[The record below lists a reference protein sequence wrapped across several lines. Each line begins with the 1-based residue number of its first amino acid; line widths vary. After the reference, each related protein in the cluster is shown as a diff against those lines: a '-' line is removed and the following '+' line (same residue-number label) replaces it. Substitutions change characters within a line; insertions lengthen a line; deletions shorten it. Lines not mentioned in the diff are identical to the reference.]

1 MPVVKTLP
9 VTVAMLEAIVD
20 GAECSGA
27 RTDLCLA
34 RVSVIGYATSLRFN
48 ELVHISSLRTL
59 QLKRL
64 HVNSDPQ
71 SKTDQLRKGNK
82 VVISWTGSKL
92 CLVSIIEKYMG
103 LFSVIYIS
111 PHH

>member
-34 RVSVIGYATSLRFN
+34 RVSVIGYAMSLHFN
-48 ELVHISSLRTL
+48 ELVHISKLRTL
-59 QLKRL
+59 QLKRASCQFRSPRVRL
-64 HVNSDPQ
+64 
-71 SKTDQLRKGNK
+71 
-82 VVISWTGSKL
+82 ISSERVTK
-92 CLVSIIEKYMG
+92 
-103 LFSVIYIS
+103 
-111 PHH
+111 